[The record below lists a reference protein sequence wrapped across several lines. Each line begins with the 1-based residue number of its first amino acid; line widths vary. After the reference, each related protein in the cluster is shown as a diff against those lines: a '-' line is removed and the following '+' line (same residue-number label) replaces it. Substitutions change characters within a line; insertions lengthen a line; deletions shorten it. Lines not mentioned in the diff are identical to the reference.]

1 SKGQLGDGHLGLVA
15 AGHDEDG
22 DDKAQGRARTAGVAE
37 GVVDGRPGHGEGSA
51 DGGAGLT
58 VVSQVGHAL
67 LGKHDGTDGAEGVGA
82 MDAQDPQKLL
92 GQRED
97 QHREDVVAQA
107 AERHLDDVVD
117 DVLDAAVGDNAKDE
131 AADAGNDEH
140 DDDGDD
146 QIEGLGNSRGHA
158 VGHLD
163 PQFFIFAQG
172 GDGLAHQQAHDQ
184 GHEQALR
191 AHKGH
196 GQSAA
201 LLIGGID
208 DKEHAHSAQ
217 CAEQGIA
224 LLGLSQLVGG
234 QKDDQQGHDVGG
246 ALQDGGQGRLVI
258 RKVGNQGA
266 QVQDLSDEAVGV
278 QHSVVDQH
286 DQRTG

>member
-1 SKGQLGDGHLGLVA
+1 
-15 AGHDEDG
+15 
-22 DDKAQGRARTAGVAE
+22 
-37 GVVDGRPGHGEGSA
+37 
-51 DGGAGLT
+51 
-58 VVSQVGHAL
+58 
-67 LGKHDGTDGAEGVGA
+67 

-92 GQRED
+92 RQSED

-201 LLIGGID
+201 LLIGRIND
-208 DKEHAHSAQ
+208 EEHAHSAQ
-217 CAEQGIA
+217 GAEQSVA
-224 LLGLSQLVGG
+224 LLGLGQLVGG
-234 QKDDQQGHDVGG
+234 QENDQQGHDVGG
-246 ALQDGGQGRLVI
+246 ALQNRGQGRLVV
-258 RKVGNQGA
+258 RQVGDQGA
-266 QVQDLSDEAVGV
+266 EVQDLGDEAVGV

-286 DQRTG
+286 DQRARQSHREGQGKGIADGRHMALTVDLGRHRHQGSLHGGLQFIHHCHGMGSSFSLILLRTPQRCRALTFCFQPA